1 MQGRVSY
8 GVKPEIVSLTEIP
21 HVKGHRA
28 RLMYKAGLRTPEA
41 VAAVEPEALIAILG
55 QGMSL
60 VHPLPAAYPTA
71 T

>member
-1 MQGRVSY
+1 MSY
-8 GVKPEIVSLTEIP
+8 GVRPEIVSLTEIP

-55 QGMSL
+55 QG
-60 VHPLPAAYPTA
+60 T
-71 T
+71 